1 MRRILFTLCL
11 FMMLPMMLWA
21 AGPALSTG
29 NIIAIRNGNSNY
41 LTLSGTNITNATT
54 PTLGSLWVVT
64 KSGDNYTFNNV
75 ENSSYYLS
83 GSSSN
88 NTAVSASTTSSNWFY
103 DPSTGNGRFYKNS
116 NGIFGLF
123 KQSYYINYRNS
134 NSSWQTSNNNSYGSP
149 VVFTKNETRGTT
161 TYSLT
166 VTPKTQTVIGT
177 AETGVFQ
184 INSTFISVT
193 PITTTYTNG
202 STTISGGTRNEE
214 TELTTAPTYTSSES
228 WLTVDANGSVSVT
241 QNPSTTASRTATI
254 TITYTENGTNY
265 TETVTVTQQA
275 NVPQAATGL
284 IHQQGASGRPLM
296 SNNMQGVHTYKT
308 IVYVPTGQSVT
319 LKLPETSKMLNYCRW
334 YNYKT
339 DRSDNNI
346 ARPNGFTN
354 VAWGTYR
361 IGQAANATY
370 NMPTN
375 GSATTIACDVSNY
388 QDYTQGTNSFTEP
401 TLSYRAIF
409 EIRPSSEMAAKMN
422 TSTYYEE
429 HDIIAP
435 AGATLNLGLDYEYT
449 NYYYSSNQ
457 QMGTKSNWS
466 MSINGSNALA
476 NTNGNFL
483 LADRYFRFTAPTTA
497 GNYVYEVKYTD
508 RNNTWKVAKF
518 NVTVKAAGDVRSAAN
533 GEVKTHETLDRLFIE
548 GPQQNFDNYNGTMPL
563 EWDEISYGFA
573 KYPNM
578 TRDIDGQGVTG
589 RTQANNTDSRYACW
603 GEYSLLTRSN
613 GWGGAPTVTGNSTFL
628 YIDAASAPGT
638 VATLSIDG
646 DLCPG
651 TKLLFAARVSNM
663 NGNQTQPNLNF
674 EVVGVIK
681 DPTTGAI
688 TEKAITTFTTG
699 DVATGG
705 AWYQYMFDITMEDN
719 NVTYDE
725 FRLRIVNNG
734 ANTQGND
741 FAIDD
746 IQIWKGKNPVMPYQ
760 GNISCSAGNNIMAV
774 TRINYANTINL
785 ESDFYYQWRSSEGK
799 MTTIGGTKVGSPVD
813 IEYVD
818 QPSDKS
824 KKWGVIT
831 HDKFVLYGQ
840 TLPTG
845 ALYAN
850 LDAIVDDV
858 KDPSSTGFAH
868 VNHYGYVHEI
878 EDGVDVYVMYIVHEV
893 SNTIMKPGEEY
904 TIELTSATI
913 VTTGYPDFG
922 ASDDRCGKS
931 GVITVKVPLA
941 TQVNADIIYSP
952 VANTLC
958 AQSINSLRPVI
969 TNTYTE
975 NDEIK
980 TIEGTCYSDW
990 LTFEMPAKA
999 TDYIDAYPTAT
1010 RKEVEDA
1017 LSHLRA
1023 VSITA
1028 NTMEGITPQGALTN
1042 ADITLLSD
1050 LEVSG
1055 LLSLYEDVH
1064 YEYINAGEKKTI
1076 TYYPIAGTGTNG
1088 VEICGGNASIQ
1099 LVGKAQPNFIL
1110 KFGNP
1115 DKEYKEGDASDNV
1128 VAATRIYLN
1137 EKSNIEMPI
1146 RLIDNATITGF
1157 DLIPEFTTDPAFT
1170 SPVHINMK
1178 AAELARLSSFSSQT
1192 LSYSNPAIVTI
1203 DGSALNLKEGYE
1215 YAIQATFH
1223 ATDDPQSEC
1232 GEAYN
1237 YFLIKVVPETAVWM
1251 PMAESNAWNND
1262 KNWRT
1267 ADENGVVI
1275 RSGFVPRENTN
1286 AIIRANKE
1294 GAFPILPTVEDGQ
1307 EAGYQAFIDYDM
1319 KYTNAQCKNI
1329 QFEAGAMME
1338 NQNILRYENAFVDMA
1353 IQATRWTMVGMPMQS
1368 MYSGDFYVPTT
1379 ESAKPFETTNYDG
1392 NYNIQFWQKMH
1403 NDNTP
1408 HNVSWSSVENV
1419 TIQTTENNWTTNFN
1433 GVNQSY
1439 APGLGTA
1446 VWAVDEAKGD
1456 DDYVIVR
1463 WPKTETELFYYSY
1476 GNKTNISEATPR
1488 NEGNKLAFNDEGQ
1501 QYTLTTKD
1509 GEYFIFGNPTMA
1521 YIDVEKFIQ
1530 DNSSVLEGE
1539 YTYYHATS
1547 GNTLAWT
1554 ATTVTLNGNTNA
1566 TSSVVTYEDQ
1576 LPGFIAPMRAI
1587 MLKAK
1592 SKGSVTVSLKASHL
1606 TSKPTK
1612 PSALNATSAL
1622 YMTAT
1627 NSDHTT
1633 FAAIYEDTAANN
1645 DYRKGEDAEMVLSN
1659 SDLTPS
1665 ALYTVA
1671 DDKALA
1677 VNTVNNINNVPVAVY
1692 TATTS
1697 SATISFQ
1704 GADSFNGE
1712 LYLLDAQTNTRTL
1725 IENNKNITITT
1736 TKAGDPIRYFI
1747 QKVADETTGI
1757 DMTTNEGI
1765 NIFVQPD
1772 GSITVASNDILTE
1785 VNVYNGAGQRVL
1797 HQTANDQ
1804 VVGLSLPAGVYAIQA
1819 VSLNE
1824 TKTQKVVVK

>member
-11 FMMLPMMLWA
+11 FMMLPM
-21 AGPALSTG
+21 ALFGQTSNG
-29 NIIAIRNGNSNY
+29 DIIAITYTSGNTTYYLKAPVANGDVTRTTSADLSCLWEVSVVSNGNYALKNVSTGYY
-41 LTLSGTNITNATT
+41 LTSNGTGNRARIQVSSTSQTTTWTYSNNHYNRGSKALNWNDLLGYYMLGGTLTTSTTATKFTKTTTTTT
-54 PTLGSLWVVT
+54 PTYSITATPKSSTVNGFADNGVVLI
-64 KSGDNYTFNNV
+64 
-75 ENSSYYLS
+75 NS
-83 GSSSN
+83 
-88 NTAVSASTTSSNWFY
+88 
-103 DPSTGNGRFYKNS
+103 D
-116 NGIFGLF
+116 
-123 KQSYYINYRNS
+123 
-134 NSSWQTSNNNSYGSP
+134 
-149 VVFTKNETRGTT
+149 FTRTYQETT
-161 TYSLT
+161 TYRS
-166 VTPKTQTVIGT
+166 
-177 AETGVFQ
+177 
-184 INSTFISVT
+184 
-193 PITTTYTNG
+193 G
-202 STTISGGTRNEE
+202 STTIQIGPSNKDEKLE
-214 TELTTAPTYTSSES
+214 NLTPTYTSSES

-422 TSTYYEE
+422 TATFYEE

-449 NYYYSSNQ
+449 NYYYNSNQ

-466 MSINGSNALA
+466 MRGTNAPA

-497 GNYVYEVKYTD
+497 GNFVYEVEYTD

-1028 NTMEGITPQGALTN
+1028 NTMEGITPQGTLTN

-1192 LSYSNPAIVTI
+1192 LNYSNPAIVTI

-1576 LPGFIAPMRAI
+1576 IPGFIAPMRAI

-1612 PSALNATSAL
+1612 PSALNATGAL

-1633 FAAIYEDTAANN
+1633 FAAIYEDAAANN

-1772 GSITVASNDILTE
+1772 GSITVASNDMLTE

>member
-11 FMMLPMMLWA
+11 FMMLPM
-21 AGPALSTG
+21 ALFGQTSNG
-29 NIIAIRNGNSNY
+29 DIIAITYTSGNTTYYLKAPVANGDVTRTTSADLSCLWEVSVVSNGNYALKNVSTGYY
-41 LTLSGTNITNATT
+41 LTSNGTGNRARIQVSSTSQTTTWTYSNNHYNRGSRALNWNDVLGYYMLGGTFPTSTTATKFTKTTTTTT
-54 PTLGSLWVVT
+54 PTYSITATPKSSTVNGFADNGVVQI
-64 KSGDNYTFNNV
+64 
-75 ENSSYYLS
+75 NS
-83 GSSSN
+83 
-88 NTAVSASTTSSNWFY
+88 
-103 DPSTGNGRFYKNS
+103 D
-116 NGIFGLF
+116 
-123 KQSYYINYRNS
+123 
-134 NSSWQTSNNNSYGSP
+134 
-149 VVFTKNETRGTT
+149 FTRTYQETT
-161 TYSLT
+161 TYRS
-166 VTPKTQTVIGT
+166 
-177 AETGVFQ
+177 
-184 INSTFISVT
+184 
-193 PITTTYTNG
+193 G
-202 STTISGGTRNEE
+202 STTIQVGPSNKDEKFE
-214 TELTTAPTYTSSES
+214 NLTPTYTSSDS

-346 ARPNGFTN
+346 ARPNGFSN

-422 TSTYYEE
+422 TATFYEE

-449 NYYYSSNQ
+449 NYYYNSNQ

-466 MSINGSNALA
+466 MSGTNAPA

-533 GEVKTHETLDRLFIE
+533 GEVKTQETLDRLFIE

-651 TKLLFAARVSNM
+651 TKLLFAARVANLNSSD
-663 NGNQTQPNLNF
+663 TRPNLNF

-681 DPTTGAI
+681 DPTTGDL

-699 DVATGG
+699 DVTRGG
-705 AWYQYMFDITMEDN
+705 EWYQYMFDITMEDN

-774 TRINYANTINL
+774 TRINYANTVNL

-999 TDYIDAYPTAT
+999 TDYIEAYPTAT

-1028 NTMEGITPQGALTN
+1028 NTMEGIIPQGTLTN
-1042 ADITLLSD
+1042 ADIALLSD

-1064 YEYINAGEKKTI
+1064 YEYINAGETKTI

-1115 DKEYKEGDASDNV
+1115 DKEYKEDDASDNV

-1275 RSGFVPRENTN
+1275 RSGFVPRESTN
-1286 AIIRANKE
+1286 AIIRANEE

-1456 DDYVIVR
+1456 EDYVIVR

-1576 LPGFIAPMRAI
+1576 IPGFIAPMRAI

-1633 FAAIYEDTAANN
+1633 FAAIYEDAAANN

-1677 VNTVNNINNVPVAVY
+1677 VNTVININNVPVAVY

-1797 HQTANDQ
+1797 HQIANDQ

>member
-11 FMMLPMMLWA
+11 FMMLPM
-21 AGPALSTG
+21 ALFGQTSNG
-29 NIIAIRNGNSNY
+29 DIIAITYTSGNTTYYLKAPVANGDVTRTTSADLSCLWEVSVVSNGNYALKNVSTGYY
-41 LTLSGTNITNATT
+41 LTSNGTGNRARIQVSSTSQTTTWTYPNNHYNRGSKALNWNDLLGYYMLGGTLTTSTTATKFTKTTTTTT
-54 PTLGSLWVVT
+54 PTYSITATPKSSTVNGFADNGVVQI
-64 KSGDNYTFNNV
+64 
-75 ENSSYYLS
+75 NS
-83 GSSSN
+83 
-88 NTAVSASTTSSNWFY
+88 
-103 DPSTGNGRFYKNS
+103 D
-116 NGIFGLF
+116 
-123 KQSYYINYRNS
+123 
-134 NSSWQTSNNNSYGSP
+134 
-149 VVFTKNETRGTT
+149 FTRTYQETT
-161 TYSLT
+161 TYRS
-166 VTPKTQTVIGT
+166 
-177 AETGVFQ
+177 
-184 INSTFISVT
+184 
-193 PITTTYTNG
+193 G
-202 STTISGGTRNEE
+202 STTIQVGPSNKDEKFE
-214 TELTTAPTYTSSES
+214 NLTPTYTSSES

-466 MSINGSNALA
+466 MSGTNAPA
-476 NTNGNFL
+476 NTNDNFL

-497 GNYVYEVKYTD
+497 GNYVYEVKYTAD
-508 RNNTWKVAKF
+508 RNSTWKVAKF

-774 TRINYANTINL
+774 TRINYANTVNL

-952 VANTLC
+952 IANTLC

-999 TDYIDAYPTAT
+999 TDYIEAYPTAT

-1028 NTMEGITPQGALTN
+1028 NTMEGITPQGTLTN
-1042 ADITLLSD
+1042 ANITLLSD

-1275 RSGFVPRENTN
+1275 RSGFVPRESTN
-1286 AIIRANKE
+1286 AIIRANEE
-1294 GAFPILPTVEDGQ
+1294 GAYPILPTVEDGQ

-1576 LPGFIAPMRAI
+1576 IPGFIAPMRAI

-1612 PSALNATSAL
+1612 PSALNATGAL

-1633 FAAIYEDTAANN
+1633 FAAIYEDAAANN
-1645 DYRKGEDAEMVLSN
+1645 DYRKSEDAEMVLSN

>member
-21 AGPALSTG
+21 QAANGDIVAITYTSGGTTYYLQAPNGSGNVTRTTTASLSCLWEVSVVSSGNYALKNIATGYYLSSDGTG
-29 NIIAIRNGNSNY
+29 NRARVNVSSTTQTTSWTYSSNSYYRNNRRLNWSTYYEYFFLG
-41 LTLSGTNITNATT
+41 GTNGFITNTTVVKYTRNTTTTT
-54 PTLGSLWVVT
+54 PT
-64 KSGDNYTFNNV
+64 
-75 ENSSYYLS
+75 
-83 GSSSN
+83 
-88 NTAVSASTTSSNWFY
+88 
-103 DPSTGNGRFYKNS
+103 
-116 NGIFGLF
+116 
-123 KQSYYINYRNS
+123 
-134 NSSWQTSNNNSYGSP
+134 
-149 VVFTKNETRGTT
+149 
-161 TYSLT
+161 YSIT
-166 VTPKTQTVIGT
+166 VTPKTSTVN
-177 AETGVFQ
+177 GVADNGVVQ
-184 INSTFISVT
+184 IN
-193 PITTTYTNG
+193 PIFTRSYSETTRYTASG
-202 STTISGGTRNEE
+202 YTTITDGPSQKSE
-214 TELTTAPTYTSSES
+214 TITATPTYTSSAS
-228 WLTVDANGSVSVT
+228 WLTVDANGSVSVAA
-241 QNPSTTASRTATI
+241 NPSTTNSRTATI
-254 TITYTENGTNY
+254 TVTYTQGGTNY

-275 NVPQAATGL
+275 NIPQAATGL

-308 IVYVPTGQSVT
+308 VVYVPTSQSVT

-339 DRSDNNI
+339 DQRDANI
-346 ARPNGFTN
+346 TRPDGFTN
-354 VAWGTYR
+354 VTWGTYR
-361 IGQAANATY
+361 VGQAANATY
-370 NMPTN
+370 NMPSN

-388 QDYTQGTNSFTEP
+388 QDYTQGTNTFIEP

-435 AGATLNLGLDYEYT
+435 AGTTINLGLDYEYT
-449 NYYYSSNQ
+449 NYYYNSNQ
-457 QMGTKSNWS
+457 QMGTKENWS
-466 MSINGSNALA
+466 ISNAGLSSSS
-476 NTNGNFL
+476 GNFL
-483 LADRYFRFTAPTTA
+483 LANRYFRFTAPATA
-497 GNYVYEVKYTD
+497 GDYVYEVKYTD
-508 RNNTWKVAKF
+508 NRNNVWKVAKF
-518 NVTVKAAGDVRSAAN
+518 NVTVKEASSVRSAAD
-533 GEVKTHETLDRLFIE
+533 GEVRTRENLDRLFIE
-548 GPQQNFDNYNGTMPL
+548 GPQQNFDNYDGTMPL

-613 GWGGAPTVTGNSTFL
+613 GWGGAPTVSGNSTFL

-638 VATLSIDG
+638 VASLSIDG

-663 NGNQTQPNLNF
+663 NGNETRPNLNF
-674 EVVGVIK
+674 EVVGIIGNQET
-681 DPTTGAI
+681 P
-688 TEKAITTFTTG
+688 ITTFTTG
-699 DVATGG
+699 DVARGG
-705 AWYQYMFDITMEDN
+705 EWYQYMFDITMEDN

-734 ANTQGND
+734 ANTNGND

-774 TRINYANTINL
+774 TRINYANTVNL
-785 ESDFYYQWRSSEGK
+785 ESDFYYQWRSNESK
-799 MTTIGGTKVGSPVD
+799 MVALGGAKVGAPVD
-813 IEYVD
+813 IDYVG

-824 KKWGVIT
+824 KQWGVIN
-831 HDKFVLYGQ
+831 HDKFVLYRQ

-845 ALYAN
+845 ALYTN

-858 KDPSSTGFAH
+858 KDPASTGFAH
-868 VNHYGYVHEI
+868 VNHYGYVHEV

-904 TIELTSATI
+904 TIELTSAT
-913 VTTGYPDFG
+913 VTGTGDPNFG
-922 ASDDRCGKS
+922 ESDDRCGKS

-941 TQVNADIIYSP
+941 TEVNADVIYSP
-952 VANTLC
+952 VANSLC
-958 AQSINSLRPVI
+958 AQSINTLRPLI
-969 TNTYTE
+969 TNSYTE

-980 TIEGTCYSDW
+980 TKEGTCYADW
-990 LTFEMPAKA
+990 FAFEMPANQ
-999 TDYIDAYPTAT
+999 TDYIEAYPTAT

-1017 LSHLRA
+1017 LNHLRTI
-1023 VSITA
+1023 STTA
-1028 NTMEGITPQGALTN
+1028 NTMSGVTAQGVLTST
-1042 ADITLLSD
+1042 DIALLSD
-1050 LEVSG
+1050 LEASG
-1055 LLSLYEDVH
+1055 LLSLYENVH
-1064 YEYINAGEKKTI
+1064 YEYINASETKTI

-1088 VEICGGNASIQ
+1088 VEICGGSAFIQ
-1099 LVGKAQPNFIL
+1099 LVGKPQPNFIL

-1115 DKEYKEGDASDNV
+1115 DKEYKEGEASDNV
-1128 VAATRIYLN
+1128 VAATRIYLS
-1137 EKSNIEMPI
+1137 EKDSIKMPI
-1146 RLIDNATITGF
+1146 RLIDNSTITSF
-1157 DLIPEFTTDPAFT
+1157 DLIPEFTTDPAIT
-1170 SPVHINMK
+1170 SPVHINMT
-1178 AAELARLSSFSSQT
+1178 ATELARLSSFGPQT
-1192 LSYSNPAIVTI
+1192 LSSTNPATVTI
-1203 DGSALNLKEGYE
+1203 DGSNLDLKEGYE

-1251 PMAESNAWNND
+1251 PVAESNAWNND

-1267 ADENGVVI
+1267 ADENGVVL
-1275 RSGFVPRENTN
+1275 RNGFVPREHTN
-1286 AIIRANKE
+1286 AIIRANEE
-1294 GAFPILPTVEDGQ
+1294 GAYPILPTVENGQ
-1307 EAGYQAFIDYDM
+1307 ETGYQAFIDYDM
-1319 KYTNAQCKNI
+1319 NYTNAQCNKI
-1329 QFEAGAMME
+1329 QFEAGAMMD
-1338 NQNILRYENAFVDMA
+1338 NQNILRYESAFVDMA

-1379 ESAKPFETTNYDG
+1379 ESTKPFETTNYDG

-1403 NDNTP
+1403 NNNTP

-1463 WPKTETELFYYSY
+1463 WPKTEDELYYYSY
-1476 GNKTNISEATPR
+1476 GNKTNIKEATPR
-1488 NEGNKLAFNDEGQ
+1488 NEGDKLAFNAEGQ
-1501 QYTLTTKD
+1501 QYTLTTQD

-1530 DNSSVLEGE
+1530 DNSSVLENE

-1554 ATTVTLNGNTNA
+1554 ATTVTLNGNANA
-1566 TSSVVTYEDQ
+1566 TGNVVTYEDQ
-1576 LPGFIAPMRAI
+1576 IPGFIAPMRAI

-1592 SKGSVTVSLKASHL
+1592 SKGSVTVELKASHL
-1606 TSKPTK
+1606 TTKPTK
-1612 PSALNATSAL
+1612 PSTLNATSAL

-1633 FAAIYEDTAANN
+1633 YAAIYEDAAADN
-1645 DYRKGEDAEMVLSN
+1645 DYRNGEDAEMVLSN

-1671 DDKALA
+1671 EDKALA

-1692 TATTS
+1692 TASTS

-1736 TKAGDPIRYFI
+1736 TKAGEPIRYFI
-1747 QKVADETTGI
+1747 QKVADETTGM
-1757 DMTTNEGI
+1757 DVTTNEGI

-1772 GSITVASNDILTE
+1772 GSITVASNDMLTE

>member
-11 FMMLPMMLWA
+11 FMMLPM
-21 AGPALSTG
+21 ALFGQTSNG
-29 NIIAIRNGNSNY
+29 DIIAITYTSGNTTYYLKAPVANGDVTRTTSADLSCLWEVSVVSNGNYALKNVSTGYY
-41 LTLSGTNITNATT
+41 LTSNGTGNRARIQVSSTSQTTTWTYSNNHYNRGSRALNWNDVLGYYMLGGTLTTSTTATKFTKTTTTTT
-54 PTLGSLWVVT
+54 PTYSITATPKSSTVNGFADNGVVQI
-64 KSGDNYTFNNV
+64 
-75 ENSSYYLS
+75 NS
-83 GSSSN
+83 
-88 NTAVSASTTSSNWFY
+88 
-103 DPSTGNGRFYKNS
+103 D
-116 NGIFGLF
+116 
-123 KQSYYINYRNS
+123 
-134 NSSWQTSNNNSYGSP
+134 
-149 VVFTKNETRGTT
+149 FTRTYQETT
-161 TYSLT
+161 TYRS
-166 VTPKTQTVIGT
+166 
-177 AETGVFQ
+177 
-184 INSTFISVT
+184 
-193 PITTTYTNG
+193 G
-202 STTISGGTRNEE
+202 STTIQVGPSNKDEKLE
-214 TELTTAPTYTSSES
+214 NLTPTYTSSES

-241 QNPSTTASRTATI
+241 QNPSTTASRTAII

-422 TSTYYEE
+422 TATFYEE

-466 MSINGSNALA
+466 MSGTNAPA
-476 NTNGNFL
+476 KTNSNFL

-497 GNYVYEVKYTD
+497 GNFVYEVEYTD

-990 LTFEMPAKA
+990 WTFEMPAKA

-1028 NTMEGITPQGALTN
+1028 NTMEGITPQGTLTN

-1088 VEICGGNASIQ
+1088 VEICSGNASIQ

-1170 SPVHINMK
+1170 SPVHINMN

-1232 GEAYN
+1232 GEAYS

-1275 RSGFVPRENTN
+1275 RSGFVPRESTN

-1403 NDNTP
+1403 NDSTP

-1576 LPGFIAPMRAI
+1576 IPGFIAPMRAI

-1633 FAAIYEDTAANN
+1633 FAAIYEDAAANN

-1772 GSITVASNDILTE
+1772 GSITVASNDMLTE